1 MWLPYLWAVCHVLQ
15 VFGLLTMQHASI
27 LVYTKMRVLSESV
40 GSNARV
46 RRLQS
51 WSSRMLRARF
61 RIMAD
66 HDG

>member
-1 MWLPYLWAVCHVLQ
+1 
-15 VFGLLTMQHASI
+15 MQHASI